1 MVGGE
6 NVKFEGKL
14 EKKKLNLHM
23 WKLSHRKNKNITE
36 LFSSQLELE

>member
-1 MVGGE
+1 MVAGE
-6 NVKFEGKL
+6 NVKLKL
-14 EKKKLNLHM
+14 EKTKLNLHM